1 MDESDITGLETRIRK
16 LEEARRRERAARRHA
31 SRALGAV
38 SVAGLLI
45 VATFGLALY
54 LHAKQE
60 WTEDKLTAS
69 LQHEMEQLN
78 PMAMAEARALGED
91 LLPIYAAE
99 SRKQLRWMAPE
110 ISRRLG
116 RQMKLLS
123 RELRADL
130 HAKIVSSEESIRL
143 QTSQALFE
151 AYPDLRDPAE
161 RERLTKS
168 FRAITEDAVTGAVT
182 DFDQRFSK
190 DVQDLEQT
198 ILAFN
203 KTESEDSTLELQ
215 KKFLHLWLELIDM
228 EIMKL

>member
-1 MDESDITGLETRIRK
+1 MAESDITGLEARIRK
-16 LEEARRRERAARRHA
+16 LEEARRRERTAQRHA

-38 SVAGLLI
+38 SVASLLI
-45 VATFGLALY
+45 VATFGLAIY
-54 LHAKQE
+54 LHARQE

-69 LQHEMEQLN
+69 LQQEMEELN
-78 PMAMAEARALGED
+78 PTAMAEAQALGEH

-99 SRKQLRWMAPE
+99 SRKQLRQMAPE

-130 HAKIVSSEESIRL
+130 HAKIASSEESIRQ

-151 AYPDLRDPAE
+151 AYPDLQDRAE

-168 FRAITEDAVTGAVT
+168 FRATTEDAVTRAVT
-182 DFDQRFSK
+182 DFDQEFSK
-190 DVQDLEQT
+190 DLQDLEQT

-203 KTESEDSTLELQ
+203 KTESKDSTLELQ
-215 KKFLHLWLELIDM
+215 KRFLHLWLELIDM